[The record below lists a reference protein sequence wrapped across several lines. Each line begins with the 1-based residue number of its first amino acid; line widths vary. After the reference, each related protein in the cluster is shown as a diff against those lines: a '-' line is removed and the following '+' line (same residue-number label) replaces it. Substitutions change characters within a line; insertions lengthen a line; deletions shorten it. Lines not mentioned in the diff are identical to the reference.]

1 MTAPAPLV
9 VVLSGPSGA
18 GKDSVLAAALRRDDR
33 LARVVTAKTRAP
45 RPGERDGVHQI
56 FLSDQQFDDLL
67 ARDGLLEHATVYG
80 HRSGVPRDQ
89 VERLLAEGKTVVLRT
104 DVQGARTLRAKIPE
118 ALLIFLTVPDLDDLE
133 RRLRARAADDEA
145 AMRRRLAIAREEMA
159 EAARFDHVIV
169 NDDGGLD
176 AAVEE
181 LLAVIDRRARPPRPP
196 AAPPLTPPP
205 AVPPTTLPA
214 TPRPS
219 TTH

>member
-18 GKDSVLAAALRRDDR
+18 GKDSVLAAALGRDDR

-45 RPGERDGVHQI
+45 RPGERDGVHHL
-56 FLSDQQFDDLL
+56 FLSDQQFDDLV
-67 ARDGLLEHATVYG
+67 AGGGFLEHATVYG

-133 RRLRARAADDEA
+133 RRLRGRATEDEA
-145 AMRRRLAIAREEMA
+145 AMRRRLAIARQEMA
-159 EAARFDHVIV
+159 EADGFDHVIV
-169 NDDGGLD
+169 NGEGRLD
-176 AAVEE
+176 AAVDE
-181 LLAVIDRRARPPRPP
+181 LLAVIDRERARPGRLPPR
-196 AAPPLTPPP
+196 L
-205 AVPPTTLPA
+205 
-214 TPRPS
+214 
-219 TTH
+219 

>member
-1 MTAPAPLV
+1 MTAPAPFV

-45 RPGERDGVHQI
+45 RPGERDGVHHL
-56 FLSDQQFDDLL
+56 FLRDQQFDDLL
-67 ARDGLLEHATVYG
+67 ARDGFLEHATVYG

-133 RRLRARAADDEA
+133 RRLRGRATDDEA

-159 EAARFDHVIV
+159 EADGFDSVIV
-169 NDDGGLD
+169 NANGGLA

-181 LLAVIDRRARPPRPP
+181 LLAVIDGERARPGRLPPR
-196 AAPPLTPPP
+196 L
-205 AVPPTTLPA
+205 
-214 TPRPS
+214 
-219 TTH
+219 

>member
-18 GKDSVLAAALRRDDR
+18 GKDSVLAAALPRDDR

-45 RPGERDGVHQI
+45 RPGERDGVHHL
-56 FLSDQQFDDLL
+56 FLSDQQFDDLV
-67 ARDGLLEHATVYG
+67 AGGGFLEHATVYG

-133 RRLRARAADDEA
+133 RRLRGRATEDEA
-145 AMRRRLAIAREEMA
+145 AMRRRLAIARQEMA
-159 EAARFDHVIV
+159 EADGFDQLIV

-181 LLAVIDRRARPPRPP
+181 LLAVIDRERARPGRLPPR
-196 AAPPLTPPP
+196 L
-205 AVPPTTLPA
+205 
-214 TPRPS
+214 
-219 TTH
+219 

>member
-1 MTAPAPLV
+1 MTAPAPFV

-45 RPGERDGVHQI
+45 RPGERDGVHHL

-67 ARDGLLEHATVYG
+67 ARDGFLEHATVYG

-118 ALLIFLTVPDLDDLE
+118 ALLVFLTVRDLDDLE
-133 RRLRARAADDEA
+133 RRLRGRATEDEA

-159 EAARFDHVIV
+159 EADGFDQVIV
-169 NDDGGLD
+169 NADGGLD
-176 AAVEE
+176 TAVEE
-181 LLAVIDRRARPPRPP
+181 LLAVIDCERARPGR
-196 AAPPLTPPP
+196 
-205 AVPPTTLPA
+205 VPPRL
-214 TPRPS
+214 
-219 TTH
+219 

>member
-67 ARDGLLEHATVYG
+67 ARDGFLEHATVYG

-145 AMRRRLAIAREEMA
+145 AMRRRLAIASEEMA
-159 EAARFDHVIV
+159 EAVRFDHVIV
-169 NDDGGLD
+169 NGEGGLD
-176 AAVEE
+176 VAVDEM
-181 LLAVIDRRARPPRPP
+181 LAVIDGERARPGRLPPR
-196 AAPPLTPPP
+196 L
-205 AVPPTTLPA
+205 
-214 TPRPS
+214 
-219 TTH
+219 

>member
-1 MTAPAPLV
+1 MTPPPPLV

-33 LARVVTAKTRAP
+33 LARVVTAKTRVP
-45 RPGERDGVHQI
+45 RPGERGGVHHL

-67 ARDGLLEHATVYG
+67 ARDGFLEHATVYG

-118 ALLIFLTVPDLDDLE
+118 ALLVFLTVPGLDDLE
-133 RRLRARAADDEA
+133 RRLRGRATEDEA

-159 EAARFDHVIV
+159 EADGFDSVIV
-169 NDDGGLD
+169 NGEGALD
-176 AAVEE
+176 TAVAE
-181 LLAVIDRRARPPRPP
+181 LLAVIDRERARPGRLPPR
-196 AAPPLTPPP
+196 L
-205 AVPPTTLPA
+205 
-214 TPRPS
+214 
-219 TTH
+219 

>member
-181 LLAVIDRRARPPRPP
+181 LLAVIDGERARPGRLPPR
-196 AAPPLTPPP
+196 L
-205 AVPPTTLPA
+205 
-214 TPRPS
+214 
-219 TTH
+219 

>member
-18 GKDSVLAAALRRDDR
+18 GKDSVLAAALPRDDR
-33 LARVVTAKTRAP
+33 LARVVTAKTRPP
-45 RPGERDGVHQI
+45 RVGERDGVHHL

-67 ARDGLLEHATVYG
+67 ARDGFLEHATVYG

-118 ALLIFLTVPDLDDLE
+118 ALLVFLTVPDLDDLE
-133 RRLRARAADDEA
+133 RRLRARATEDEA

-159 EAARFDHVIV
+159 EADGFDHVIV
-169 NDDGGLD
+169 NGEGALD
-176 AAVEE
+176 TAVAE
-181 LLAVIDRRARPPRPP
+181 LLAVIDRERARPGRR
-196 AAPPLTPPP
+196 AP
-205 AVPPTTLPA
+205 VI
-214 TPRPS
+214 
-219 TTH
+219 

>member
-45 RPGERDGVHQI
+45 RVGERDGVHHL
-56 FLSDQQFDDLL
+56 FLSEQQFDDLL
-67 ARDGLLEHATVYG
+67 ARDGFLEHATVYG

-89 VERLLAEGKTVVLRT
+89 VERLLAAGKTVVLRT
-104 DVQGARTLRAKIPE
+104 DVQGARTLRAKIPQ

-133 RRLRARAADDEA
+133 RRLRARATEDEA
-145 AMRRRLAIAREEMA
+145 AMRRRLAIASEEMA
-159 EAARFDHVIV
+159 EADGFDAVIV
-169 NDDGGLD
+169 NGEGRLD

-181 LLAVIDRRARPPRPP
+181 LLAVIDRERARPGR
-196 AAPPLTPPP
+196 
-205 AVPPTTLPA
+205 VPPRL
-214 TPRPS
+214 
-219 TTH
+219 

>member
-18 GKDSVLAAALRRDDR
+18 GKDSVLAAALGRDDR

-67 ARDGLLEHATVYG
+67 ARDGFLEHATVYG

-145 AMRRRLAIAREEMA
+145 AMRRRLAIASEEMA
-159 EAARFDHVIV
+159 EAVRFDHVIV
-169 NDDGGLD
+169 NGEGGLD
-176 AAVEE
+176 VAVDEM
-181 LLAVIDRRARPPRPP
+181 LAVIDGERARPGRLPPR
-196 AAPPLTPPP
+196 L
-205 AVPPTTLPA
+205 
-214 TPRPS
+214 
-219 TTH
+219 

>member
-18 GKDSVLAAALRRDDR
+18 GKDSVLAAALGRDDR

-45 RPGERDGVHQI
+45 RPGERDGVHHL
-56 FLSDQQFDDLL
+56 FLSEQQFDDLL
-67 ARDGLLEHATVYG
+67 ARDGFLEHATVYG

-133 RRLRARAADDEA
+133 RRLRGRATEDEA
-145 AMRRRLAIAREEMA
+145 AMRRRLAIARQEMA
-159 EAARFDHVIV
+159 EADGFDHVIV
-169 NDDGGLD
+169 NGEGRLD
-176 AAVEE
+176 AAVDE
-181 LLAVIDRRARPPRPP
+181 LLAVIDRERARPGRLPPR
-196 AAPPLTPPP
+196 L
-205 AVPPTTLPA
+205 
-214 TPRPS
+214 
-219 TTH
+219 

>member
-145 AMRRRLAIAREEMA
+145 AMRRRLAIASEEMA
-159 EAARFDHVIV
+159 EAVRFDYVIV
-169 NDDGGLD
+169 NGEGGLD
-176 AAVEE
+176 VAVDEM
-181 LLAVIDRRARPPRPP
+181 LAVIDGERARPGRLPPR
-196 AAPPLTPPP
+196 L
-205 AVPPTTLPA
+205 
-214 TPRPS
+214 
-219 TTH
+219 

>member
-1 MTAPAPLV
+1 MTPPPPLV

-45 RPGERDGVHQI
+45 RPGERDGVHHL

-67 ARDGLLEHATVYG
+67 ARDGFLEHATVYG

-118 ALLIFLTVPDLDDLE
+118 ALLIFLTVPGLDDLE
-133 RRLRARAADDEA
+133 RRLRGRATEGEA

-159 EAARFDHVIV
+159 EADGFDAVIV
-169 NDDGGLD
+169 NADGGLD
-176 AAVEE
+176 TAVEE
-181 LLAVIDRRARPPRPP
+181 LLAVIDGERARPGRLPPR
-196 AAPPLTPPP
+196 L
-205 AVPPTTLPA
+205 
-214 TPRPS
+214 
-219 TTH
+219 

>member
-1 MTAPAPLV
+1 MTAPVPLV

-18 GKDSVLAAALRRDDR
+18 GKDSVLAAALGRDDR

-67 ARDGLLEHATVYG
+67 AGGGFLEHATVYG

-181 LLAVIDRRARPPRPP
+181 LLAVIDGERARPGRLPPR
-196 AAPPLTPPP
+196 L
-205 AVPPTTLPA
+205 
-214 TPRPS
+214 
-219 TTH
+219 

>member
-67 ARDGLLEHATVYG
+67 ARDGFLEHATVYG

-181 LLAVIDRRARPPRPP
+181 LLAVIDGERARPGRLPPR
-196 AAPPLTPPP
+196 L
-205 AVPPTTLPA
+205 
-214 TPRPS
+214 
-219 TTH
+219 

>member
-145 AMRRRLAIAREEMA
+145 AMRRRLAIAREEMD

-181 LLAVIDRRARPPRPP
+181 LLAVIDGERARHGRLPPR
-196 AAPPLTPPP
+196 L
-205 AVPPTTLPA
+205 
-214 TPRPS
+214 
-219 TTH
+219 

>member
-1 MTAPAPLV
+1 MTPPAPLV

-89 VERLLAEGKTVVLRT
+89 VERLLAAGKTVVLRT

-159 EAARFDHVIV
+159 EADGFDHVIV
-169 NDDGGLD
+169 NDEGGLD

-181 LLAVIDRRARPPRPP
+181 LLAVIDRERARPGRLPPR
-196 AAPPLTPPP
+196 L
-205 AVPPTTLPA
+205 
-214 TPRPS
+214 
-219 TTH
+219 